1 MSVVALLTLIAFTL
15 RVVAYVVDLLLID
28 SIWLLIKL
36 CLYAL
41 ISSNVARLYEA
52 DTPIAVFGVFKVIV
66 FLMECTSVNAA
77 LIAFTLRI
85 VAYVVGFLLIDG
97 IWVSARLSIYALFS
111 LKVARL
117 YEVDTPI
124 V

>member
-1 MSVVALLTLIAFTL
+1 
-15 RVVAYVVDLLLID
+15 
-28 SIWLLIKL
+28 
-36 CLYAL
+36 
-41 ISSNVARLYEA
+41 
-52 DTPIAVFGVFKVIV
+52 
-66 FLMECTSVNAA
+66 MECTSVNAA

-85 VAYVVGFLLIDG
+85 IAYVVGFLLIDG

-124 V
+124 VVFGMFQVIVFLMECPSVNAMPISEEERRERDKARKRMKRQNATPEERSKRLRSRREKWASNSQTEAR